1 LLAAGERINSLFA
14 VTLCLRNRTNDSAGV
29 RISQTEFS
37 LNFSQ
42 RGLHAMDLCCL
53 LSDGMCVLEV
63 KLVMPIENTGD
74 IFERVGIEIL
84 FLFAEGVIAV
94 SACDVL
100 AVVYLAHNGHSI
112 ILITHKPIFI
122 PSLSPFA

>member
-1 LLAAGERINSLFA
+1 MAF
-14 VTLCLRNRTNDSAGV
+14 CLRYRADHSAGV
-29 RISQTEFS
+29 CVTKTEFS
-37 LNFSQ
+37 LDFGQ
-42 RGLHAMDLCCL
+42 CVLKAMDLCFL

-63 KLVMPIENTGD
+63 KLVMTIENAGD

-112 ILITHKPIFI
+112 ILITHKPILI